1 MKLFFFLL
9 IYIFQ
14 AHSQTYYIKV
24 INETEWEYKQKSIKE
39 NKFCYY
45 LKLFCN

>member
-9 IYIFQ
+9 IYL
-14 AHSQTYYIKV
+14 ANSQKYYIKV
-24 INETEWEYKQKSIKE
+24 INETEWEYKQRSIKE